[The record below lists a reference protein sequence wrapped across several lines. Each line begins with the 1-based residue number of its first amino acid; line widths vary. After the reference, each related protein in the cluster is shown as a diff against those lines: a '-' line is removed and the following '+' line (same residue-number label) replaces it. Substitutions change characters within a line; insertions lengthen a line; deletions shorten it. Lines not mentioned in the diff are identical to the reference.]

1 MHKLYPCNHLISQ
14 HQDSLQREFPSAITE
29 QVLQTWSQQVNDE
42 NILFPVH
49 TAPLDI
55 SNATS
60 SLEGVVD
67 LGLVEQLGMLRLAAL
82 DLHGDD
88 LVGVHVRGEVDL
100 AEGAAADLPAELELA
115 ADDAVH
121 APRRRV
127 PVAVSAT
134 RTPTTSLPSR
144 GGRVLEEEEEEA
156 LSAGLSAVLRLIFS
170 YKTLL
175 IQPKSAE
182 ISSSEHRAAGFYGTR
197 ISPYDLRTY
206 DF

>member
-121 APRRRV
+121 APRRRGRV
-127 PVAVSAT
+127 RDTHPNY
-134 RTPTTSLPSR
+134 LPPGSR
-144 GGRVLEEEEEEA
+144 LPRVLEGEEEEEA
-156 LSAGLSAVLRLIFS
+156 F
-170 YKTLL
+170 
-175 IQPKSAE
+175 P
-182 ISSSEHRAAGFYGTR
+182 
-197 ISPYDLRTY
+197 SPDLRGWVPASRIA
-206 DF
+206 